1 MTAREATADVFL
13 TALRALPKKDR
24 EAVLAKIADDDKLR
38 EEMFD
43 LALIAQRRKEPAR
56 LFRKDLA
63 EKAKFAIATS
73 RPTRRAPD
81 L

>member
-38 EEMFD
+38 EDLFD
-43 LALIAQRRKEPAR
+43 LTLIAQRRKEPAR
-56 LFRKDLA
+56 AFRRYVA
-63 EKAKFAIATS
+63 EKGK
-73 RPTRRAPD
+73 
-81 L
+81 